1 MYYHRICYFPVMGVK
16 RGACVS
22 KEKGDVK
29 RKGELIHLSV
39 LCLQIGAYFVICFEI
54 LMELRLSDIYIKKP

>member
-1 MYYHRICYFPVMGVK
+1 MAVK

-22 KEKGDVK
+22 KEKGDAK

-39 LCLQIGAYFVICFEI
+39 LCLQIGAYIVICFEI